1 MQGKKG
7 EKGEE
12 GNDGRDGVIAGMV
25 QYLAA
30 HLFKIVRR
38 EEDVAEELTNTPVL
52 KYDYTRISSE
62 ANRHPKPD
70 FLQIK
75 NTNGEFENIPEKST
89 SSDNTWGLNYEL
101 PSENP
106 ENYAVLKCVANYNSL
121 SEDVVVTDP
130 IMLSGEGVVTWTEYY
145 CVTSDN
151 TEPSEDAT
159 WTSNA
164 IPEEFYNAGK
174 HYL

>member
-12 GNDGRDGVIAGMV
+12 GNDGRDGVIAGMI

-30 HLFKIVRR
+30 HLFKIVLRD
-38 EEDVAEELTNTPVL
+38 EVADELTKPVL
-52 KYDYTRISSE
+52 TYDYRQISNE

-89 SSDNTWGLNYEL
+89 SSNNTWGLNYEL

-130 IMLSGEGVVTWTEYY
+130 IMLSGEGVDGWIEHY
-145 CVTSDN
+145 CITNNN
-151 TEPSEDAT
+151 TLPGEDAT
-159 WTSNA
+159 
-164 IPEEFYNAGK
+164 
-174 HYL
+174 